1 MTKTR
6 RIFTDEFKR
15 EAVAL
20 RELGGLD
27 RSPQLVRW
35 LLDLDLRRHAQAGLI
50 REKPETSV

>member
-27 RSPQLVRW
+27 RSP
-35 LLDLDLRRHAQAGLI
+35 
-50 REKPETSV
+50 